1 VGEFFTRKLCASSQS
16 VQACLNTGFDTCLVI
31 PTRIEVQE
39 LRFTWLL
46 DHRAERGEQL
56 SKGGLIFL
64 QQGLKLPPVPL
75 SKPLR

>member
-1 VGEFFTRKLCASSQS
+1 
-16 VQACLNTGFDTCLVI
+16 
-31 PTRIEVQE
+31 VQE